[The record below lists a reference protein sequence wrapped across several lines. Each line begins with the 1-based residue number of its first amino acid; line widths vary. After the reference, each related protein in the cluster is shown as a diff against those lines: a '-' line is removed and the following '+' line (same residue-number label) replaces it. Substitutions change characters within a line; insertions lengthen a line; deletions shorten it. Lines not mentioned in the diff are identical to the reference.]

1 MPMYLDLHV
10 HTTAYSGCS
19 VLTPDIMAI
28 AVKQAGLDGV
38 CVTEHNRIWSKEEA
52 MALASKHGIA
62 VFRGMEV
69 TTTGGDILV
78 FGLEEEPR
86 HMWTPTAAKT
96 DVEEKWPDFPEAPLY
111 PLSPATLKARVDAV
125 GGVAVAAH
133 PFRRF
138 VVMGMG
144 DFPATLVEAMEKP
157 IFGHVHGVEVC
168 NGQSTDQENEMAF
181 KVAEAMGLLKFGGS
195 DAHTS
200 TAVGTCVTT
209 FDDWISS
216 ERELVQA
223 LLAGQFSVE
232 RVR

>member
-19 VLTPDIMAI
+19 VLTPEIMAI

-38 CVTEHNRIWSKEEA
+38 CVTEHNRIWSKQEA
-52 MALASKHGIA
+52 AALASKYGIM
-62 VFRGMEV
+62 VFRGMEI
-69 TTTGGDILV
+69 TTTGGDVLV

-86 HMWTPTAAKT
+86 QMWAPMESKADGEAA
-96 DVEEKWPDFPEAPLY
+96 WPDFPESPLY
-111 PLSPATLKARVDAV
+111 PLSPARLKARVDAA
-125 GGVAVAAH
+125 GGVAIAAH

-138 VVMGMG
+138 VVMGVG
-144 DFPATLVEAMEKP
+144 DFPATVAEAMENP
-157 IFGHVHGVEVC
+157 TLGYVHGLEVC

-181 KVAEAMGLLKFGGS
+181 KVADAMGLLKFGGS

-200 TAVGTCVTT
+200 TAVGTCVTA
-209 FDDWISS
+209 FDDWIGS

-223 LLAGQFSVE
+223 LLAGQFSVV